1 MASRKL
7 RATPVACSIFLLG
20 STILTTAFV
29 QRWSRL
35 SDQVMSLSSSLEMF
49 KKAVVHG
56 ILRVSWINSVIPLI
70 LLQCGSQL

>member
-1 MASRKL
+1 MASRKF

-29 QRWSRL
+29 QQGSRL
-35 SDQVMSLSSSLEMF
+35 SDQVMSLSSLEMF

-56 ILRVSWINSVIPLI
+56 ILIVSWINSVIPLI